1 MVLFVLTYWKFF
13 GNFWIAVLHLCL
25 TYFSLNVHH
34 YNISQVWLSSD
45 FLVLRYISSTF
56 HFAVGQN
63 FGRFGNNDILNLL
76 SWRFDKLLIWSAS
89 FVAIFCW
96 LTIQVVFTLWQ
107 FSINC
112 SDFTILFFTITGLV
126 WNNFQIFIGIVHSS
140 RFRWW

>member
-1 MVLFVLTYWKFF
+1 MNSSITFMFDLFFTERPSLQ
-13 GNFWIAVLHLCL
+13 HL
-25 TYFSLNVHH
+25 
-34 YNISQVWLSSD
+34 SQVWFSSD
-45 FLVLRYISSTF
+45 FLVSGYISSTF

-76 SWRFDKLLIWSAS
+76 SWRFDKLLIWGAS

-112 SDFTILFFTITGLV
+112 SDFTILFFTITRLV